1 MGKSQ
6 GKKRKN
12 VCELARKEN
21 LSRKKL
27 QDGFI
32 RINFVIFAPAKPK
45 SMHIAIA
52 GNIGSGKTTLT
63 QRLADYY
70 GWQPKFES
78 VADNPYLA
86 DYYKDIP
93 RWAFNVEVFFLR
105 QRFKDML
112 AINQSKKPIVQDRS
126 IFEGVYVFAVNNY
139 EMGNIDERDFYTYME
154 LFQNMMSVVRKPD
167 LMIYLRAS
175 LPHLV
180 EHIQQRSRSYEEK
193 MPIEYLRN
201 LNLLY
206 DDFIFNKYDGHKLI
220 VETDHLDLRDNEADF
235 QQLTQQINKELC
247 I

>member
-1 MGKSQ
+1 
-6 GKKRKN
+6 
-12 VCELARKEN
+12 
-21 LSRKKL
+21 
-27 QDGFI
+27 
-32 RINFVIFAPAKPK
+32 
-45 SMHIAIA
+45 MHIAIA

-78 VADNPYLA
+78 VEDNPYLA
-86 DYYKDIP
+86 DYYRDIP

-112 AINQSKKPIVQDRS
+112 AINQSEVPVVQDRS
-126 IFEGVYVFAVNNY
+126 IFEGVYVFAANNHA
-139 EMGNIDERDFYTYME
+139 MGNIDERDFDTYME
-154 LFQNMMSVVRKPD
+154 LFQSMMRVVRKPD
-167 LMIYLRAS
+167 LMVYLRAS
-175 LPHLV
+175 LPHLA

-206 DDFIFNKYDGHKLI
+206 DDFIYNKYDGRKLI
-220 VETDHLDLRDNEADF
+220 VETDHLDLRDNENDF
-235 QQLTQQINKELC
+235 FDLTQQINKELC

>member
-93 RWAFNVEVFFLR
+93 RWAFNVEVFFCGSASRTCSPSISRRNPLCR
-105 QRFKDML
+105 T
-112 AINQSKKPIVQDRS
+112 AQSSKASMFSLSTTMKWATSTSETSIPIWNS
-126 IFEGVYVFAVNNY
+126 
-139 EMGNIDERDFYTYME
+139 
-154 LFQNMMSVVRKPD
+154 
-167 LMIYLRAS
+167 
-175 LPHLV
+175 
-180 EHIQQRSRSYEEK
+180 SR
-193 MPIEYLRN
+193 
-201 LNLLY
+201 
-206 DDFIFNKYDGHKLI
+206 
-220 VETDHLDLRDNEADF
+220 T
-235 QQLTQQINKELC
+235 
-247 I
+247 

>member
-1 MGKSQ
+1 MI
-6 GKKRKN
+6 
-12 VCELARKEN
+12 
-21 LSRKKL
+21 
-27 QDGFI
+27 FI
-32 RINFVIFAPAKPK
+32 RIYFVIFVPAKVT

-78 VADNPYLA
+78 VEDNPYLA
-86 DYYKDIP
+86 DYYRDIP

-112 AINQSKKPIVQDRS
+112 AINQSEVPVVQDRS
-126 IFEGVYVFAVNNY
+126 IFEGVYVFAANNHA
-139 EMGNIDERDFYTYME
+139 MGNIDERDFDTYME
-154 LFQNMMSVVRKPD
+154 LFQSMMRVVRKPD
-167 LMIYLRAS
+167 LMVYLRAS

-206 DDFIFNKYDGHKLI
+206 DDFIYNKYDGRKLI
-220 VETDHLDLRDNEADF
+220 VETDHLDLRDNENDF
-235 QQLTQQINKELC
+235 LDLTQQINKELC

>member
-1 MGKSQ
+1 
-6 GKKRKN
+6 
-12 VCELARKEN
+12 
-21 LSRKKL
+21 
-27 QDGFI
+27 
-32 RINFVIFAPAKPK
+32 
-45 SMHIAIA
+45 MHIAIA

-78 VADNPYLA
+78 VEDNPYLA
-86 DYYKDIP
+86 DYYRDIP

-105 QRFKDML
+105 QRFTDML
-112 AINQSKKPIVQDRS
+112 AINQSEVPVVQDRS
-126 IFEGVYVFAVNNY
+126 IFEGVYVFAANNHA
-139 EMGNIDERDFYTYME
+139 MGNIDERDFDTYME
-154 LFQNMMSVVRKPD
+154 LFQSMMRVVRKPD
-167 LMIYLRAS
+167 LMVYLRAS

-206 DDFIFNKYDGHKLI
+206 DDFIYNKYDGRKLI
-220 VETDHLDLRDNEADF
+220 VETDHLDLRDNENDF
-235 QQLTQQINKELC
+235 LDLTQQINKELC

>member
-1 MGKSQ
+1 
-6 GKKRKN
+6 
-12 VCELARKEN
+12 
-21 LSRKKL
+21 
-27 QDGFI
+27 
-32 RINFVIFAPAKPK
+32 
-45 SMHIAIA
+45 MHIAIA

-78 VADNPYLA
+78 VEDNPYLA
-86 DYYKDIP
+86 DYYRDIP

-112 AINQSKKPIVQDRS
+112 AINQSEVPVVQDRS
-126 IFEGVYVFAVNNY
+126 IFEGVYVFAANNHA
-139 EMGNIDERDFYTYME
+139 MGNIDERDFDTYME
-154 LFQNMMSVVRKPD
+154 LFQSMMRVVRKPD
-167 LMIYLRAS
+167 LMVYLRAS
-175 LPHLV
+175 RRHLV

-206 DDFIFNKYDGHKLI
+206 DDFIYNKYDGRKLI
-220 VETDHLDLRDNEADF
+220 VETDHLDLRDNENDF
-235 QQLTQQINKELC
+235 LDLTQQINKELC

>member
-1 MGKSQ
+1 
-6 GKKRKN
+6 
-12 VCELARKEN
+12 
-21 LSRKKL
+21 
-27 QDGFI
+27 
-32 RINFVIFAPAKPK
+32 
-45 SMHIAIA
+45 MHIAIA

-78 VADNPYLA
+78 VEDNPYLA
-86 DYYKDIP
+86 DYYRDIP

-112 AINQSKKPIVQDRS
+112 AINQSEVPVVQDRS
-126 IFEGVYVFAVNNY
+126 IFEGVYVFVANNHA
-139 EMGNIDERDFYTYME
+139 MGNIDERDFDTYME
-154 LFQNMMSVVRKPD
+154 LFQSMMRVVRKPD
-167 LMIYLRAS
+167 LMVYLRAS

-206 DDFIFNKYDGHKLI
+206 DDFIYNKYDGRKLI
-220 VETDHLDLRDNEADF
+220 VETDHLDLRDNENDF
-235 QQLTQQINKELC
+235 LDLTQQINKELC

>member
-1 MGKSQ
+1 
-6 GKKRKN
+6 
-12 VCELARKEN
+12 
-21 LSRKKL
+21 
-27 QDGFI
+27 
-32 RINFVIFAPAKPK
+32 
-45 SMHIAIA
+45 MHIAIA

-78 VADNPYLA
+78 VEDNPYLA
-86 DYYKDIP
+86 DYYRDIP

-112 AINQSKKPIVQDRS
+112 DINESEVPVVQDRS
-126 IFEGVYVFAVNNY
+126 IFEGVYVFAANNHA
-139 EMGNIDERDFYTYME
+139 MGNIDERDFDTYME
-154 LFQNMMSVVRKPD
+154 LFQSMMRVVRKPD
-167 LMIYLRAS
+167 LMVYLRAS

-206 DDFIFNKYDGHKLI
+206 DDFIYNKYDGRKLI
-220 VETDHLDLRDNEADF
+220 VETDHLDLRDNENDF
-235 QQLTQQINKELC
+235 LDLTQQINKELC

>member
-1 MGKSQ
+1 
-6 GKKRKN
+6 
-12 VCELARKEN
+12 
-21 LSRKKL
+21 
-27 QDGFI
+27 
-32 RINFVIFAPAKPK
+32 
-45 SMHIAIA
+45 MHIAIA

-78 VADNPYLA
+78 VEDNPYLA
-86 DYYKDIP
+86 DYYRDIP

-112 AINQSKKPIVQDRS
+112 AINQSEVPVVQDRS
-126 IFEGVYVFAVNNY
+126 IFEGVYVFAANNHA
-139 EMGNIDERDFYTYME
+139 MGNIDERDFDTYME
-154 LFQNMMSVVRKPD
+154 LFQSMMRVVRKPD
-167 LMIYLRAS
+167 LMVYLRAS
-175 LPHLV
+175 LAHLV

-206 DDFIFNKYDGHKLI
+206 DDFIYNKYDGRKLI
-220 VETDHLDLRDNEADF
+220 VETDHLDLRDNENDF
-235 QQLTQQINKELC
+235 LDLTQQINKELC